1 MSLFQCLETKLEVV
15 PAPVVLQTP
24 LGNIHLNA
32 MIDGTEITGE
42 SPTNTHRLPSGG
54 WLAGWHRKAFD
65 LELLVCRPLFT
76 LPVDA
81 PLTDCWA
88 GLWRL
93 RANAMLDTC
102 TFTAI
107 WEVGYT
113 WEEGGPNS
121 GQFEYTKTWD
131 DGQTEVSIGT
141 DDGDFLAIRSRRGDG
156 LPTEWESYFL
166 SSPNQFDWFWLQ
178 SVHIDVGN
186 NGLAAPL
193 PPLKAGGECQIHF
206 AVAWS
211 PKSPLGA
218 SGFAVARGA
227 SEILAGANC
236 S

>member
-1 MSLFQCLETKLEVV
+1 
-15 PAPVVLQTP
+15 
-24 LGNIHLNA
+24 
-32 MIDGTEITGE
+32 MIDGKEITGGL
-42 SPTNTHRLPSGG
+42 PADTYRLGSGG
-54 WLAGWHRKAFD
+54 WVVRWHREGYN
-65 LELLVCRPLFT
+65 LELLVCRPLFN

-88 GLWRL
+88 GLLRL
-93 RANAMLDTC
+93 RANMAVDAC
-102 TFTAI
+102 IFTAV
-107 WEVGYT
+107 WGDGYT
-113 WEEGGPNS
+113 WEDGGPNS

-131 DGQTEVSIGT
+131 DRQTEVSIGT

-156 LPTEWESYFL
+156 LPKGWEPYFL
-166 SSPNQFDWFWLQ
+166 SSPNKFDWFWLQ

-186 NGLAAPL
+186 NGLAVPL
-193 PPLKAGGECQIHF
+193 PPLEAGQECQIHF

-218 SGFAVARGA
+218 SGFAVARAA